1 MHIMMEE
8 KRDELIRQLKLCGAS
23 IVENAESII
32 GTEERLV
39 GVTVTID
46 FGDQIIPTINVD
58 REFVPEGF

>member
-1 MHIMMEE
+1 MHVTMEE
-8 KRDELIRQLKLCGAS
+8 KREELIRQLKLCGAS

-46 FGDQIIPTINVD
+46 FGDQAIPTINVD
-58 REFVPEGF
+58 REFVPEGL